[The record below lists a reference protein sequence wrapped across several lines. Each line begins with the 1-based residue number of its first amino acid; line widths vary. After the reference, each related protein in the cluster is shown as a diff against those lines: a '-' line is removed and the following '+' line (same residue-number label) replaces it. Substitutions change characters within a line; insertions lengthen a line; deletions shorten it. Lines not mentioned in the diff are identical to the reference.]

1 MTEAKFNIGDPV
13 WSKMKG
19 YCPWPS
25 RIANPNES
33 SLKNNDKT
41 KTNKPSYLVYFFGSN
56 NFAWMSEDTIKPYEE
71 FKEKN
76 KNGAKNVQ
84 FKQGIKQIE
93 EYIANGGQKELIEAT
108 SAINQDNP
116 ASPASGKSSAD
127 GDDLNNSS
135 INDGGLHSI
144 DEELEIIKNIKP
156 ATNSA
161 SSRKS
166 LKNSHDSHL
175 DSSSITSPI
184 QKDYSRTPF
193 KQGRKAVKT
202 TSDHDASTTDSLSSP
217 NKRIKTSTTTN
228 DDNDRFGISSL
239 NTSSTSLI
247 PPSTQKSGARN
258 VILRGSYTTDMPIL
272 DTPKVDKTLVLP
284 KYKNITPSRL
294 RFGFVGVGFMGQRL
308 LKHLIS
314 TGHHVTI
321 YNRTNNK
328 CNDFIEAGAKQ
339 AQTAS
344 DVVNAS
350 DIIFSCVSNPQASKE
365 IVFGTFGILHGM
377 NEDKALV
384 EMSSIDPET
393 SKDISEAI
401 TLKGGRYLEA
411 PMICSSKTV
420 AEQGELVIL
429 AAGSREVYDDCK
441 TCFDAMSKKTFY
453 ISGAPG
459 TAVTMN
465 LIVSMLYG
473 SIVGALSESCSLID
487 RLSLQMHEFQDIL
500 KLSLMNCPL
509 VDDFIKRIRDKKGEV
524 YMPLGSLQKDM
535 RLVLNMSDE
544 KNSSIP
550 IAAVTNEVF
559 KSALKVGYD
568 LSDVS
573 TVYLSRY

>member
-1 MTEAKFNIGDPV
+1 MTEAKFSIGDPV

-33 SLKNNDKT
+33 TLKNNDKT

-127 GDDLNNSS
+127 GDDTNNPS
-135 INDGGLHSI
+135 NDDGGLHSI
-144 DEELEIIKNIKP
+144 DEELDIIKNKKP

-202 TSDHDASTTDSLSSP
+202 TSDNDASTTDSLTSP
-217 NKRIKTSTTTN
+217 NKRIKTSTTT
-228 DDNDRFGISSL
+228 DDDDHYETSSP
-239 NTSSTSLI
+239 NVSSTSI
-247 PPSTQKSGARN
+247 RPPTHKIGPRY
-258 VILRGSYTTDMPIL
+258 VISRGSYNTDMPVL
-272 DTPKVDKTLVLP
+272 DTPKVDKASVLP
-284 KYKNITPSRL
+284 KYKNVNPSRL
-294 RFGFVGVGFMGQRL
+294 KFGFVGVGFMGQRL

-314 TGHHVTI
+314 TGHTVTI
-321 YNRTNNK
+321 WNRTNNK
-328 CNDFIEAGAKQ
+328 CNDFIEAGAKR
-339 AQTAS
+339 ATTAA
-344 DVVNAS
+344 DVVSAS
-350 DIIFSCVSNPQASKE
+350 DIVFLCVSNPQASKE
-365 IVFGTFGILHGM
+365 TVFGSFGILAGM
-377 NEDKALV
+377 NENKALV

-393 SKDISEAI
+393 SIDISEAI
-401 TLKGGRYLEA
+401 ISKGGRYLEA
-411 PMICSSKTV
+411 PIICSSKSV
-420 AEQGELVIL
+420 ADQGELVIL
-429 AAGSREVYDDCK
+429 AAGCRALFDDCK
-441 TCFDAMSKKTFY
+441 TCFDAMSKKTFF
-453 ISGAPG
+453 ISSGAG
-459 TAVTMN
+459 TAAKMN

-473 SIVGALSESCSLID
+473 SIVGAVSESCSLID
-487 RLSLQMHEFQDIL
+487 RFSIHLPQFQEIL
-500 KLSLMNCPL
+500 KLSIMNCPL
-509 VDDFIKRIRDKKGEV
+509 IDDFISRIKNKRCEV
-524 YMPLGSLQKDM
+524 SMPLGSLQKDL
-535 RLVLNMSDE
+535 RLVLNMSE
-544 KNSSIP
+544 EQNSSIP

-559 KSALKVGYD
+559 KNALKVGYD
-568 LSDVS
+568 SADV
-573 TVYLSRY
+573 TAVYFSRY